1 MIHGTWP
8 TRHSLPQFICSPPD
22 TLPPTGKT
30 GPSHITVKRPIIL
43 CCPSFIAT
51 NLMCLSC
58 LCPCCVCVW
67 TSIAFRKSMDASS
80 PVSAHP
86 PVPAR
91 TSSILSGSIRQCGSQ
106 GQTHDCTLTTGSNQ
120 DTINTLRDL
129 WMCPK
134 ERSSVGQCKKVL
146 FTLFTTLRHYHTNFY
161 PCTFVSIFT
170 KHFPNTWTEISHNT
184 FVPLFACGRFDTMV
198 AFSYLLYVFVAKCH
212 CVLIRL

>member
-1 MIHGTWP
+1 MAHGPPGTHFP
-8 TRHSLPQFICSPPD
+8 SLFAALRTHSPPQKIY
-22 TLPPTGKT
+22 GCIESRVRS
-30 GPSHITVKRPIIL
+30 PS
-43 CCPSFIAT
+43 CPSE
-51 NLMCLSC
+51 NQQYL
-58 LCPCCVCVW
+58 V
-67 TSIAFRKSMDASS
+67 R
-80 PVSAHP
+80 
-86 PVPAR
+86 
-91 TSSILSGSIRQCGSQ
+91 IRQCGSQ